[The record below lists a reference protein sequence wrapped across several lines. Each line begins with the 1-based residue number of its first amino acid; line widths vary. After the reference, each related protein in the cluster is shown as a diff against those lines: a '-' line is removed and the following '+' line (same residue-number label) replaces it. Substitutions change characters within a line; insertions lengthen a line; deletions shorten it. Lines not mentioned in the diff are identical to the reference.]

1 MSVARFSVKNP
12 IIANLLMVSI
22 IVLGLL
28 SFKALPREVMPVVNL
43 NWALIITV
51 YPGVSPE
58 EIEKLITIPIE
69 EEIQDVKGIDV
80 ISSKSAEGMSV
91 LSVKFDEMPED
102 EFRVRFQ
109 DLRAEVDKVKDL
121 PEDAEDPR
129 VSSSTSGEFVPVISV
144 HLYGDIPERQLIKL
158 GRDLR
163 KELVDIAGVSKAE
176 LSGARDRQIWVE
188 ADPFRL
194 EGYGISPEQI
204 RWAIASRGVNV
215 PGGTKSFG
223 REEFLVRTTGEFS
236 SVKDI
241 KRVIVR
247 SSVSGQTVR
256 VGDLATIT
264 DSFEDA
270 STRSRINRKPA
281 VSIAITKHPDG
292 NSVTITDQVKKIAQ
306 RFAAENASHIEMTYT
321 MDSSESIADIMGK
334 LERNAWAGFVIVI
347 IVLMLVLGIRNAVLT
362 AIGIP
367 LSFLACFIFL
377 HRTGGSFNGNSLFA
391 LVLVLGIIVDDAIII
406 VENCYRHL
414 QMGKSWRQAA
424 IDGTQEVM
432 MPVLAATGT
441 TIAVFLPTMLMPGIM
456 GKFMRVIPITVSLAL
471 LASIVEAFIILPSH
485 FSDWPG
491 KNLSKA
497 RKQSEWLSS
506 LQNTYERALRFV
518 VKRRYLFAIGLPIV
532 LLIGA
537 GGIIKAVGL
546 DLFSGEEVA
555 YYQIRV
561 TMPAGTNLVTT
572 EVTLKEYEDRIT
584 DALPENELRNIS
596 TTVGRII
603 TQADWTFSTNVGE
616 IWLDLTP
623 SYQRERSAKAIMDEV
638 RERIKSI
645 SGPVNIDIA
654 RLPTG
659 PPLGKPVEIKVKGK
673 YLPEMDAAA
682 REIKAELEK
691 TKGVMDVGLD
701 WQEGKKEIRFR
712 VDPDRAAIYGLSVGQ
727 VGMAIRNAIN
737 GADADKMYD
746 GDEEIEIVV
755 RIKQSFV
762 KRPEDFLKLPLLT
775 RSGAAVTL
783 GNVATYSI
791 EPIYSEIKRYK
802 QQRVIT
808 VFSNVDKTKTTPVEV
823 NRAIRK
829 KYQDIGKKHP
839 GISLDFS
846 GVFKEFEQ
854 SFTALIQLFLF
865 GILLIYVIL
874 GAQFRSYIQPLVIL
888 MTVPFAFVGAGL
900 GLLIAGNPFSIS
912 TLFGIIALAGIAVN
926 DAIVLISFINNLR
939 AEGVPVKEAVIQAGR
954 LRLRPILLTSITTI
968 AGLTPMAIGLGG
980 MSLTW
985 APLANTIVWGLTVS
999 TMLTI
1004 FIIPAAYTILV
1015 DDFAGALQRR
1025 FGNNDSNSK
1034 DPA

>member
-1 MSVARFSVKNP
+1 
-12 IIANLLMVSI
+12 
-22 IVLGLL
+22 
-28 SFKALPREVMPVVNL
+28 
-43 NWALIITV
+43 
-51 YPGVSPE
+51 
-58 EIEKLITIPIE
+58 
-69 EEIQDVKGIDV
+69 
-80 ISSKSAEGMSV
+80 
-91 LSVKFDEMPED
+91 
-102 EFRVRFQ
+102 
-109 DLRAEVDKVKDL
+109 
-121 PEDAEDPR
+121 
-129 VSSSTSGEFVPVISV
+129 
-144 HLYGDIPERQLIKL
+144 
-158 GRDLR
+158 
-163 KELVDIAGVSKAE
+163 
-176 LSGARDRQIWVE
+176 
-188 ADPFRL
+188 
-194 EGYGISPEQI
+194 
-204 RWAIASRGVNV
+204 
-215 PGGTKSFG
+215 
-223 REEFLVRTTGEFS
+223 
-236 SVKDI
+236 
-241 KRVIVR
+241 
-247 SSVSGQTVR
+247 
-256 VGDLATIT
+256 
-264 DSFEDA
+264 
-270 STRSRINRKPA
+270 
-281 VSIAITKHPDG
+281 
-292 NSVTITDQVKKIAQ
+292 
-306 RFAAENASHIEMTYT
+306 
-321 MDSSESIADIMGK
+321 MGK

-441 TIAVFLPTMLMPGIM
+441 TVAVFLPTMLMPGIM

-497 RKQSEWLSS
+497 RKQSEWLTS
-506 LQNTYERALRFV
+506 LQNTYERALRV
-518 VKRRYLFAIGLPIV
+518 VIKWRYLFAIGLPIV

-537 GGIIKAVGL
+537 GGIVNSVGM
-546 DLFSGEEVA
+546 DLFSDEEVA

-561 TMPAGTNLVTT
+561 TMPAGTNLDTT
-572 EVTLKEYEDRIT
+572 EETLKEYEDKIT
-584 DALPENELRNIS
+584 AILPKHELRNIS
-596 TTVGRII
+596 TTTGRII
-603 TQADWTFSTNVGE
+603 GQADWTFGTNVGE
-616 IWLDLTP
+616 IWLDLSP
-623 SYQRERSAKAIMDEV
+623 SYNRTRNAKEIMDDV
-638 RERIKSI
+638 RGLIKSI
-645 SGPVNIDIA
+645 SGPTYVEIA

-659 PPLGKPVEIKVKGK
+659 PPVGKPVEIKVKGK
-673 YLPEMDAAA
+673 YLPQMEAAA
-682 REIKAELEK
+682 SEIKAELEQ
-691 TKGVMDVGLD
+691 TDGVVDVGMD

-712 VDPDRAAIYGLSVGQ
+712 VDPVRAAMYGLSVGQ

-755 RIKQSFV
+755 RLKKASV

-775 RSGAAVTL
+775 RTGAVVTL
-783 GNVATYSI
+783 GNVATYTI
-791 EPIYSEIKRYK
+791 EPIYSVIRRYK

-823 NRAIRK
+823 TRRVRD
-829 KYQDIGKKHP
+829 KYQDIAEKHP
-839 GISLDFS
+839 GISLDFT

-854 SFTALIQLFLF
+854 SFTALIQLFAF

-888 MTVPFAFVGAGL
+888 LTVPFAFVGAGL

-912 TLFGIIALAGIAVN
+912 TLFGIVALAGIAVN
-926 DAIVLISFINNLR
+926 DAIVLISFVNNLR

-954 LRLRPILLTSITTI
+954 LRLRPILLTSFTTI

-999 TMLTI
+999 TLLTI
-1004 FIIPAAYTILV
+1004 FIIPAAYTIVVGDL
-1015 DDFAGALQRR
+1015 AGGLQRK
-1025 FGNNDSNSK
+1025 FGNGEEV
-1034 DPA
+1034 